1 MTNRRGFLASLLALP
16 TAAVAAARKRKSSQP
31 QSIPPT
37 EAAFREAIGE
47 SGGWPYQ
54 CFNCWRLII
63 TSSKWAAARADD
75 MFCWEHILYCNLCD
89 SCIDAIQHCATCG
102 RSLANNE
109 GTPRV
114 SPASEPIRFSAWP
127 KLPWAA
133 REPHEPRCG
142 IRPVHRDLIVADCPA
157 CASLRAAGRG
167 YRTIYEAG
175 NVTGID
181 DPRLCYEYFPRL
193 RASSS

>member
-1 MTNRRGFLASLLALP
+1 MRGVEMTNRRGFLASLLALP

-54 CFNCWRLII
+54 L
-63 TSSKWAAARADD
+63 AAYY
-75 MFCWEHILYCNLCD
+75 HLQCD

-102 RSLANNE
+102 RPLANNE
-109 GTPRV
+109 GTLRV

-133 REPHEPRCG
+133 CEPQEPRCG

-167 YRTIYEAG
+167 YRTINEAG

-193 RASSS
+193 CYEHHLHDPR